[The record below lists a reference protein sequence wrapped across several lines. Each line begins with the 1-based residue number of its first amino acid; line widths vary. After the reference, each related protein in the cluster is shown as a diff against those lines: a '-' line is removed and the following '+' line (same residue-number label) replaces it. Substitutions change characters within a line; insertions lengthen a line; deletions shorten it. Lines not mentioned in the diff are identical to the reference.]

1 MLSNLDLPTHA
12 VFGFA
17 VGLVFFGRPEI
28 ALLVS
33 LGTLIPD
40 LDREYWFIPVKVY
53 RDEQYHR
60 ALLHNVFII
69 ALVYLVSPFL
79 SLGIF
84 LHMLL
89 DSFTTSKDRGC
100 EWFFPLSR
108 RVKRGIYDVC
118 KPRSPDP
125 NELIYFYH
133 EDLQAVIEHVE
144 PDVIGYAE
152 PDLPEPPSP
161 WRRVYGPA
169 LNSNLLD
176 RGFLCGS
183 IILIIVWSLLPDF
196 SNLALWFNGGLEYSQ
211 YLVGYV
217 AVATLFFAGELDRR
231 DQDAPHGKRQLNFL
245 RKISFMKI
253 PIFIAGCLL
262 CVIWVA
268 MCRTEISANLE
279 AIGFNWV
286 SILSGGL
293 LITISS
299 YALVRLH
306 TRKDKP
312 PAIV

>member
-1 MLSNLDLPTHA
+1 MQSNLDLPTHA

-17 VGLVFFGRPEI
+17 VGLVFFDRPEI

-33 LGTLIPD
+33 LGALIPD
-40 LDREYWFIPVKVY
+40 LDREYWFIPVKMY

-60 ALLHNVFII
+60 ALFHNVFVI

-79 SLGIF
+79 SLGVF

-108 RVKRGIYDVC
+108 RVKRGLYSANMEPQPLD
-118 KPRSPDP
+118 PD
-125 NELIYFYH
+125 ERIYFYH
-133 EDLQAVIEHVE
+133 EDLQAVIE
-144 PDVIGYAE
+144 YAE
-152 PDLPEPPSP
+152 PDLTEPASP

-183 IILIIVWSLLPDF
+183 IILIIIWFLLPDF
-196 SNLALWFNGGLEYSQ
+196 SNLTFWFDSNLEYSQ

-217 AVATLFFAGELDRR
+217 AVATLFLAGELDRR
-231 DQDAPHGKRQLNFL
+231 DQEAPLGKRELDFL
-245 RKISFMKI
+245 GKARFLKL
-253 PIFIAGCLL
+253 PIFITGCLFSI
-262 CVIWVA
+262 VWFA
-268 MCRTEISANLE
+268 MYRSEILTNLE
-279 AIGFNWV
+279 VIGTHWV
-286 SILSGGL
+286 SILCGVL
-293 LITISS
+293 LIAISS
-299 YALVRLH
+299 LAIIWLQ
-306 TRKDKP
+306 TKKGKP

>member
-1 MLSNLDLPTHA
+1 LDLPTHA

-40 LDREYWFIPVKVY
+40 LDREYWFIPMKVY

-60 ALLHNVFII
+60 ALFHNVFVI
-69 ALVYLVSPFL
+69 ALAYPVSPFL

-108 RVKRGIYDVC
+108 RVKRGMYDANMEPA
-118 KPRSPDP
+118 KQLDP
-125 NELIYFYH
+125 NERIYFYH
-133 EDLQAVIEHVE
+133 EDVNAVIE
-144 PDVIGYAE
+144 YAE

-169 LNSNLLD
+169 LNSSLLD
-176 RGFLCGS
+176 RGFLFGAIA
-183 IILIIVWSLLPDF
+183 IILVWLLAPDLSNLDLF
-196 SNLALWFNGGLEYSQ
+196 SNNLAECVPHI
-211 YLVGYV
+211 VGYFSIG
-217 AVATLFFAGELDRR
+217 TLFFAGELDRR
-231 DQDAPHGKRQLNFL
+231 DQEAPLRKTQLDFL
-245 RKISFMKI
+245 RKINFLKI
-253 PIFIAGCLL
+253 PLIIGGGFL
-262 CVIWVA
+262 CVIWFA
-268 MCRTEISANLE
+268 MYRSEILANLE
-279 AIGFNWV
+279 AIGSNWI
-286 SILSGGL
+286 SILFVVL
-293 LITISS
+293 LVAISS
-299 YALVRLH
+299 FAIIKLQ
-306 TRKDKP
+306 TRRGKP